1 MPPSMMDHP
10 SDCPDLTITAN
21 HGDSLSGTVM
31 IGNDSGLQYLD
42 DGWRLTLGPWERLSQ
57 AASAETRCLLTA
69 IGGSGS
75 C

>member
-10 SDCPDLTITAN
+10 SDCRDLTITAN

-57 AASAETRCLLTA
+57 AARRRDSLS
-69 IGGSGS
+69 IDSNWWDG
-75 C
+75 